1 MLSTMRQAGQHRRS
15 GRYTMLLPSEA
26 ARKQEA
32 EKKLLDAFMAQCGKV
47 LETMRDVPPAEAE
60 RIRQRLDDALKSCP
74 NLPAAFKQHTMAV
87 APPHECS
94 SNMPATHDAPQKAMH
109 SAREDDKVARNEL
122 IAEARKRSAKAT
134 MLGANQDF
142 QHAVHRKLENIM
154 LTGGVEHH
162 GPTAAK
168 PLAGAPDTPHNGRH

>member
-74 NLPAAFKQHTMAV
+74 NLPAAFKQQTM
-87 APPHECS
+87 
-94 SNMPATHDAPQKAMH
+94 
-109 SAREDDKVARNEL
+109 
-122 IAEARKRSAKAT
+122 
-134 MLGANQDF
+134 
-142 QHAVHRKLENIM
+142 
-154 LTGGVEHH
+154 
-162 GPTAAK
+162 
-168 PLAGAPDTPHNGRH
+168 AGAPAYECPFNTRGTAASPQR